1 METDLGRGSTASP
14 GSLGLMLVRHCTNL
28 DRKPPKSSLSSF
40 FSSFFSSWAAFP
52 RERCA
57 GISAALAFGAGRGS
71 CLLDDFKC
79 ITFSTVAIVEFR
91 AADTFSSALPQ
102 TCTFASAVTFFLE
115 LFADVLPALGSE
127 LFDGAVFAG
136 EGFGEGGAFAAPV
149 FAAATPFIK
158 FEVVAAFPEEP
169 SLRARPVVG
178 GDVAGLL
185 TGCAGLRGAS
195 GLACPCSGLPTAFFA
210 ALVG

>member
-1 METDLGRGSTASP
+1 METDLGQGSTASP

-52 RERCA
+52 RERCS

-115 LFADVLPALGSE
+115 LFA
-127 LFDGAVFAG
+127 GAVFAG

-158 FEVVAAFPEEP
+158 FE
-169 SLRARPVVG
+169 
-178 GDVAGLL
+178 
-185 TGCAGLRGAS
+185 
-195 GLACPCSGLPTAFFA
+195 
-210 ALVG
+210 